1 MPWDA
6 STAGGFTNGWP
17 WLPLGDEHEIVNVT
31 ALERDDNSILRLYR
45 NLIQLRQTHPVLV
58 NGKLEGAVAE
68 QNVLRYERTSDLHPT
83 NKDPFAGTPALH
95 PTNKDPFAG
104 APALHPTNKDPFAGT
119 PALHPTNKDPFAG
132 TPARERLL
140 VLLNMAAEAAQIS
153 VKSGTVLISTHLDRE
168 GTKVDS
174 QVKLRA
180 GEGLVIS
187 LEQSSGGPAVR

>member
-17 WLPLGDEHEIVNVT
+17 WLPLGDEHEIVNVA

-68 QNVLRYERTSDLHPT
+68 QNVLRYERT
-83 NKDPFAGTPALH
+83 
-95 PTNKDPFAG
+95 
-104 APALHPTNKDPFAGT
+104 
-119 PALHPTNKDPFAG
+119 G